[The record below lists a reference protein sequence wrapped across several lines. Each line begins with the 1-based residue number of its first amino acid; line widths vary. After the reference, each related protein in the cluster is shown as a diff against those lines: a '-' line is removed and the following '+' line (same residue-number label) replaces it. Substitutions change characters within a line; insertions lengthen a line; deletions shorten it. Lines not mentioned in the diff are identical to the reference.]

1 MGSMG
6 AVPIETLSAA
16 ANAVHRELGP
26 GLSEVIYQT
35 ALAIDLRK
43 RGCVVETEVV
53 IPIAYQETYVGFVR
67 ADLVVN
73 QCTIVEVKAVA
84 KITEAHMLQLG
95 NYMRWLPRNR
105 MFQGGGGQGAVV
117 NFGKVASVIGK
128 VVSVIGSCPSES
140 DLEDG
145 ETTCEDE
152 DAKVDRGDGH
162 G

>member
-1 MGSMG
+1 MQPVS
-6 AVPIETLSAA
+6 VETLNAA
-16 ANAVHRELGP
+16 ANAVHDALGP

-43 RGCVVETEVV
+43 RGCVVEAEVV

-73 QCTIVEVKAVA
+73 QCTVVEVKAVA

-95 NYMRWLPRNR
+95 NYMRRLPRNR

-117 NFGKVASVIGK
+117 NFGKV
-128 VVSVIGSCPSES
+128 VSVISSVADPRPAAAKGDE
-140 DLEDG
+140 EG
-145 ETTCEDE
+145 ETTAEEDE
-152 DAKVDRGDGH
+152 GDTAPRVQVMEKA
-162 G
+162 

>member
-1 MGSMG
+1 MRSMR
-6 AVPIETLSAA
+6 AVSVETLDEAT
-16 ANAVHRELGP
+16 NAVHRELGP

-53 IPIAYQETYVGFVR
+53 IPITYQETYVGFVR

-73 QCTIVEVKAVA
+73 QCMVVEVKAVA
-84 KITEAHMLQLG
+84 KITEAHMLQLE

-105 MFQGGGGQGAVV
+105 MFQGGGGRGAVI
-117 NFGKVASVIGK
+117 NFGK

-152 DAKVDRGDGH
+152 DAERAHRVINQV
-162 G
+162 